1 MFSPDL
7 PITRSTED
15 VLNRGTFAKS
25 LAKTLL
31 QYDQPFSFTIG
42 LYGEWG
48 SGKTSLLNMIL
59 ENVESGNDSAVILR
73 FNPWLCSEPRQ
84 LITQFFKQ
92 MAATIKLKKPAG
104 EKVWELIDQYAGIL
118 DAVNVLSMGELA
130 GTILSTAGKALASEA
145 EKRTE
150 QRSGNLQE
158 SKDRIIE
165 KLLKDRL
172 KLIVAIDDIDRLSE
186 EEIIAVFQL
195 VKSLADFPNMIYL
208 LAFDYDVVVRAL
220 GKVQHGNGKDYLE
233 KIVQVPFEIP
243 APSMENIHEE
253 LFAKLNTILADIPE
267 ERLDKAVW
275 AELFHFGMRN
285 YMKSIRDVIRYTN
298 VFFLKYELLKDE
310 TDLVDLLGLTC
321 LQVFEPTLYSKLYNY
336 KDTLCG
342 GDNSY
347 FYGRQKADE
356 EKVKRTI
363 SDLFSNNG
371 DISDMESA
379 KNILAI
385 LFPRTRT
392 AVELTYGIG
401 RSYIYENLFANHN
414 IAVSACFD
422 RYFALSLENN
432 AIPTS
437 VVRYLIYEA
446 DEEHF
451 VEGVQQIYREGKIV
465 RLMEELQTYA
475 RKNAP
480 DISADRAELI
490 IRNLSRSWNS
500 FQIDERDEGG
510 FFFASFEWRLPN
522 YVQVLLNVMPSSLQ
536 FACIRSLFEDIDVQL
551 STLALMLYHFENNW
565 KNRSAENT
573 GDSTNARKEAVF
585 SMNEI
590 SELEQIFKNRAVEA
604 LNSKDALEQCCGAY
618 FWTVLER
625 IDLELAAEKKKA
637 VVTDDISLVKLL
649 DCCVSRGT
657 AEMRTVIKTR
667 GVKKKKLVEFID
679 IDEAYQRIKSFS
691 ASEEFFRLAQNEQMN
706 AVAFLLLEE
715 KEKSESDED
724 SWYDWIAEDVIIR
737 ELEKKKEFVL
747 RNRIIDEKRV

>member
-1 MFSPDL
+1 MFNPDL
-7 PITRSTED
+7 PITKSTED

-31 QYDQPFSFTIG
+31 QYDQPSSFTIG

-59 ENVESGNDSAVILR
+59 ENVESGDDSAVILR

-84 LITQFFKQ
+84 LIAQFFKQ
-92 MAATIKLKKPAG
+92 MAAAIKLKKPTG
-104 EKVWELIDQYAGIL
+104 EKVWELIDQYAGIF
-118 DAVNVLSMGELA
+118 DAVNVFSVGELA
-130 GTILSTAGKALASEA
+130 GTILSTAGKALAGEA
-145 EKRTE
+145 EKRVE
-150 QRSGNLQE
+150 ERSGNLQE
-158 SKDRIIE
+158 SKERIIE
-165 KLLKDRL
+165 KLLKDKL

-186 EEIIAVFQL
+186 EEIVAVFQL
-195 VKSLADFPNMIYL
+195 VKSLADFPNTIYL

-220 GKVQHGNGKDYLE
+220 GKVQHGNGRDYLE

-267 ERLDKAVW
+267 ERLEKVVW
-275 AELFHFGMRN
+275 AELFQFGMKN

-321 LQVFEPTLYSKLYNY
+321 LQVFEPTLYSRLYY
-336 KDTLCG
+336 HKGSLCG
-342 GDNSY
+342 GNNSY
-347 FYGRQKADE
+347 SYGQQKADE
-356 EKVKRTI
+356 EKVKKTI
-363 SDLFSNNG
+363 SDLFSKNG

-379 KNILAI
+379 QNILAI
-385 LFPRTRT
+385 LFPRIGT
-392 AVELTYGIG
+392 AVGLSYGIG
-401 RSYIYENLFANHN
+401 RSYIYENLFANNN
-414 IAVSACFD
+414 IAVPACFD

-451 VEGVQQIYREGKIV
+451 VEGVQQIYQEGKIV
-465 RLMEELQTYA
+465 RLMEELQAYA
-475 RKNAP
+475 RKNTS
-480 DISADRAELI
+480 DISAERAELI
-490 IRNLSRSWNS
+490 IRSLSRSWSS
-500 FQIDERDEGG
+500 FQIDERDGGG
-510 FFFASFEWRLPN
+510 FFFVSFDWRLLN
-522 YVQVLLNVMPSSLQ
+522 YVQTLLNVMPSSLR
-536 FACIRSLFEDIDVQL
+536 FSCIRSLFEDMDVQL

-573 GDSTNARKEAVF
+573 ENSTNVRKEAVF

-604 LNSKDALEQCCGAY
+604 LDSKDALEQCCGAY

-625 IDLELAAEKKKA
+625 IDPELAVEKKKA
-637 VVTDDISLVKLL
+637 VVTDDISLVKIL

-667 GVKKKKLVEFID
+667 GVKKEKLAEFIA
-679 IDEAYQRIKSFS
+679 IDEAYQRIKCFS
-691 ASEEFFRLAQNEQMN
+691 ASEEFFRLAQNDQIN
-706 AVAFLLLEE
+706 AMAFLLLEE
-715 KEKSESDED
+715 KEKSDSDED
-724 SWYDWIAEDVIIR
+724 SWDNWVAEEAIIR
-737 ELEKKKEFVL
+737 ELEKRKKEFVL
-747 RNRIIDEKRV
+747 